1 MKSTK
6 SAVRYAKALLE
17 LAQDQNKL
25 DVVESNML
33 DLIKAGKETHDFQVF
48 LNSPIIKADKK
59 INVLNQ
65 LFSNFDS
72 LSLSFIS
79 LITKNNREKLITEI
93 ATSFIAQLK
102 ELRGIV
108 PISITSATP
117 LDSKTREVILSKI
130 NSSIKGKA
138 EVEEIVDNALIG
150 GFIVRMGDKQIDAS
164 VASQLNRMK
173 QELTK

>member
-17 LAQDQNKL
+17 LAQEQNKL

-33 DLIKAGKETHDFQVF
+33 DIIKAGKETHDFQVF

-59 INVLNQ
+59 ISVLNQ
-65 LFSNFDS
+65 LFANFDS
-72 LSLSFIS
+72 LTISFLA
-79 LITKNNREKLITEI
+79 LITKNSRERLIIDI
-93 ATSFIAQLK
+93 ALSFVSQLK
-102 ELRGIV
+102 ELKGIV
-108 PISITSATP
+108 PISITSATA
-117 LDSKTREVILSKI
+117 LDTKTRDVILSKI
-130 NSSIKGKA
+130 NATVKGQL
-138 EVEEIVDNALIG
+138 EVEEIIDKDLIG
-150 GFIVRMGDKQIDAS
+150 GFVVRMGDKQIDAS

>member
-6 SAVRYAKALLE
+6 SAARYAKALLE
-17 LAQDQNKL
+17 LSQEQNKM

-33 DLIKAGKETHDFQVF
+33 DIVKASNETHDFQVF

-59 INVLNQ
+59 VSVMNQ

-72 LSLSFIS
+72 LSMSFLE
-79 LITKNNREKLITEI
+79 LITKNGREGLIAEI
-93 ATSFIAQLK
+93 ANSFLVQLK

-108 PISITSATP
+108 PVSITSATP
-117 LDSKTREVILSKI
+117 LDSKTKEEILSKLKATI
-130 NSSIKGKA
+130 NGQL
-138 EVEEIVDNALIG
+138 EVEEIIDNALIG
-150 GFIVRMGDKQIDAS
+150 GFVIRMGDKQIDSS
-164 VASQLNRMK
+164 VASQLKRMK

>member
-17 LAQDQNKL
+17 LAQEQNKL

-33 DLIKAGKETHDFQVF
+33 DIINAGKETHDFQVF

-59 INVLNQ
+59 ISVLNQ
-65 LFSNFDS
+65 LFANFDS
-72 LSLSFIS
+72 LTLSFLA
-79 LITKNNREKLITEI
+79 LITKNSRERLIIDI
-93 ATSFIAQLK
+93 ALSFVSQLK
-102 ELRGIV
+102 ELKGIV
-108 PISITSATP
+108 PISITSASA
-117 LDSKTREVILSKI
+117 LDTKTRDVILSKI
-130 NSSIKGKA
+130 NATVKGQL
-138 EVEEIVDNALIG
+138 EVEEIIDKDLIG
-150 GFIVRMGDKQIDAS
+150 GFVVRMGDKQIDAS

>member
-6 SAVRYAKALLE
+6 SAARYAKALLE
-17 LAQDQNKL
+17 LSQEQNKM

-33 DLIKAGKETHDFQVF
+33 DIVKASNETHDFQVF

-59 INVLNQ
+59 VSVMNQ

-72 LSLSFIS
+72 LSMSFLE
-79 LITKNNREKLITEI
+79 LITKNGREGLIAEI
-93 ATSFIAQLK
+93 ANSFLVQLK

-108 PISITSATP
+108 PVSITSATP
-117 LDSKTREVILSKI
+117 LDSKTKEVILSKLKATI
-130 NSSIKGKA
+130 NGQL
-138 EVEEIVDNALIG
+138 EVEEIIDNALIG
-150 GFIVRMGDKQIDAS
+150 GFVIRMGDKQIDSS
-164 VASQLNRMK
+164 VAIQLKRMK

>member
-6 SAVRYAKALLE
+6 SAARYAKALLE
-17 LAQDQNKL
+17 LSQEQNKM

-33 DLIKAGKETHDFQVF
+33 DIVKASNDTHDFQVF

-59 INVLNQ
+59 VSVMNQ

-72 LSLSFIS
+72 LSMSFLE
-79 LITKNNREKLITEI
+79 LITKNGREGLIAEI
-93 ATSFIAQLK
+93 ANSFLVQLK

-108 PISITSATP
+108 PVSITSATP
-117 LDSKTREVILSKI
+117 LDSKTKEEILSKLKATI
-130 NSSIKGKA
+130 NGQL
-138 EVEEIVDNALIG
+138 EVEEIIDNALIG
-150 GFIVRMGDKQIDAS
+150 GFVIRMGDKQIDSS
-164 VASQLNRMK
+164 VASQLKRMK

>member
-17 LAQDQNKL
+17 LAQEQNKL

-33 DLIKAGKETHDFQVF
+33 DIIKAGKETHDFQVF
-48 LNSPIIKADKK
+48 LNSPIIKVDKK
-59 INVLNQ
+59 ISVLNQ

-72 LSLSFIS
+72 LTLSFIA
-79 LITKNNREKLITEI
+79 LITKNSRERLITEI
-93 ATSFIAQLK
+93 ALSFVSQLK
-102 ELRGIV
+102 DLKGIV
-108 PISITSATP
+108 PVSITSATP
-117 LDSKTREVILSKI
+117 LDSKTRDVILSKI
-130 NSSIKGKA
+130 NLSVKGQL
-138 EVEEIVDNALIG
+138 EVEEIIDKELIG
-150 GFIVRMGDKQIDAS
+150 GFVVRMGDKQIDAS

>member
-17 LAQDQNKL
+17 LSQEQNKL
-25 DVVESNML
+25 DIVESNML
-33 DLIKAGKETHDFQVF
+33 EIIKAGKETHDFQVF
-48 LNSPIIKADKK
+48 LNSPVIKADKK
-59 INVLNQ
+59 IDVLNQ

-72 LSLSFIS
+72 LSLSFIA
-79 LITKNNREKLITEI
+79 LITKNSRERLISEI
-93 ATSFIAQLK
+93 AISFVAQIK
-102 ELRGIV
+102 EIRGIV
-108 PISITSATP
+108 PVSITSATP
-117 LDSKTREVILSKI
+117 LDSKTKDVILTKI
-130 NSSIKGKA
+130 NSSIKAKL
-138 EVEEIVDNALIG
+138 EVEEIIDKALIG

>member
-6 SAVRYAKALLE
+6 SAARYAKALLE
-17 LAQDQNKL
+17 LSQEQNKM

-33 DLIKAGKETHDFQVF
+33 DIVKASNETHDFQVF

-59 INVLNQ
+59 VSVMNQ

-72 LSLSFIS
+72 LSISFLE
-79 LITKNNREKLITEI
+79 LITKNGREGLIAEI
-93 ATSFIAQLK
+93 ANSFLVQLK

-108 PISITSATP
+108 PVSITSATP
-117 LDSKTREVILSKI
+117 LDSKTKEVILSKLKATI
-130 NSSIKGKA
+130 NGQL
-138 EVEEIVDNALIG
+138 EVEEIIDNALIG
-150 GFIVRMGDKQIDAS
+150 GFVIRMGDKQIDSS
-164 VASQLNRMK
+164 VASQLKRMK

>member
-6 SAVRYAKALLE
+6 SAARYAKALLE
-17 LAQDQNKL
+17 LSQEQNKM

-33 DLIKAGKETHDFQVF
+33 DIVKASNDTHDFQVF

-59 INVLNQ
+59 VSVMNQ

-72 LSLSFIS
+72 LSMSFLE
-79 LITKNNREKLITEI
+79 LITKNGREGLIAEI
-93 ATSFIAQLK
+93 ANSFLVQLK

-108 PISITSATP
+108 PVSITSATP
-117 LDSKTREVILSKI
+117 LDSKTKEVILTKLKATI
-130 NSSIKGKA
+130 NGQL
-138 EVEEIVDNALIG
+138 EVEEIIDNALIG
-150 GFIVRMGDKQIDAS
+150 GFVIRMGDKQIDSS
-164 VASQLNRMK
+164 VASQLKRMK

>member
-6 SAVRYAKALLE
+6 SAARYAKALLE
-17 LAQDQNKL
+17 LSQEQNKM

-33 DLIKAGKETHDFQVF
+33 DIVKASNDTHDFQVF

-59 INVLNQ
+59 VSVMNQ

-72 LSLSFIS
+72 LSMSFLE
-79 LITKNNREKLITEI
+79 LITKNGREGLIAEI
-93 ATSFIAQLK
+93 ANSFLVQLK

-108 PISITSATP
+108 PVSITSATP
-117 LDSKTREVILSKI
+117 LDSKTKEVILSKLKATI
-130 NSSIKGKA
+130 NGQL
-138 EVEEIVDNALIG
+138 EVEEIIDNALIG
-150 GFIVRMGDKQIDAS
+150 GFVIRMGDKQIDSS
-164 VASQLNRMK
+164 VASQLKRMK